1 MSPRGQRGG
10 GGTGAKER
18 VERKEREGTE
28 GEGENKDG
36 MAVVR
41 KGSSRLGS
49 VAEARREPRREWT
62 QFSRLARQTQVNSA
76 TRFLAHSPEQNQPCH
91 QTNPSAPQTRL
102 DALPLSEGPR
112 LPPQPTVSHTGA
124 RFARN
129 APKNASEGRRITR
142 SLQAAHWL
150 LGRMG
155 FIPRHDASD
164 RTGHGRSD
172 HARTLQHR
180 AHRERGPGLSFA
192 ADSNCPRPVPG
203 QS

>member
-1 MSPRGQRGG
+1 MTFMSPRGQRGG

-102 DALPLSEGPR
+102 DALPLSEGP
-112 LPPQPTVSHTGA
+112 PPA
-124 RFARN
+124 
-129 APKNASEGRRITR
+129 AS
-142 SLQAAHWL
+142 AHPL
-150 LGRMG
+150 T
-155 FIPRHDASD
+155 P
-164 RTGHGRSD
+164 
-172 HARTLQHR
+172 
-180 AHRERGPGLSFA
+180 RGPLRPKCTQERQRRPSHHSRPASRALA
-192 ADSNCPRPVPG
+192 ARADGVHPAPRR
-203 QS
+203 